1 MKELNLGKEKIS
13 KLLLTFS
20 IPCVISMLINSVY
33 NIVDQIFIGKGVG
46 TLGNAATNVIF
57 PLVIMFNAIAG
68 LIGNGAAANLSLKLG
83 EGNKKS
89 AAKSIGSSIT
99 LTLVVSIVV
108 SVIAYIMLPK
118 LVYFFGCTESVYK
131 YAVDY
136 GRIVIVGAPFMIMY
150 SSMSSIIR
158 ADGSPAYSMV
168 MLVVGAIIN
177 IILDPI
183 FIFVFH
189 LGVAGGAIATVIGQ
203 VVSFII
209 AFAYLF
215 KVKSVTLKKKY
226 FKIDKDIL
234 RVLSLGLS
242 SFITQMTILVLFVFM
257 NNMMTKLGASTKFGS
272 DIPLSV
278 YGVISKINSLYISTV
293 IGISI
298 GAQPII
304 GFNYGAGNEK
314 RVKETIR
321 KVLIINFIVG
331 IIFNIVFI
339 LFPRELASIF
349 ISSTDSS
356 YELFMEFAEL
366 MCHSF
371 LLVICL
377 NALEM
382 TTSIV
387 IQSVGNVFKSTA
399 VSFIRQIILLIP
411 ISLILAFVFNKG
423 LYGVMYAGCI
433 ADAICFVITSFILL
447 SEYKKF
453 DIKESKEVNLESNSL
468 NSYDGKHVVI
478 TISREYGSGGRF
490 VGKLVS
496 EKLGIPF
503 YDKEIINLASKK
515 SGLNADYIESIDQT
529 KKGSSYINNNDDL
542 LYIAEE
548 KVIKSVSKDS
558 CVIVGRCADY
568 ILRKNK
574 DLIKVFLYSDPAS
587 KEKRAIL
594 YYGLK
599 EKNVLKEI
607 EKIDKEREKHYK
619 FYTGTDWKNFSNYDI
634 MLNVDKYGVEKTA
647 DIIVDYINN
656 LNK

>member
-33 NIVDQIFIGKGVG
+33 NIVDQVFIGKGVG

-83 EGNKKS
+83 EGDKKS

-99 LTLVVSIVV
+99 LTFIVSLVVSI
-108 SVIAYIMLPK
+108 IAYIMLPK

-136 GRIVIVGAPFMIMY
+136 GRIVIIGAPFMIMY

-183 FIFVFH
+183 FIFIFH
-189 LGVAGGAIATVIGQ
+189 LGVSGGAIATVIGQ

-215 KVKSVTLKKKY
+215 KVKSVTLKRKY

-257 NNMMTKLGASTKFGS
+257 NNMMTKLGAVTKFGS

-293 IGISI
+293 LGISI

-304 GFNYGAGNEK
+304 GFNYGAGNEE

-331 IIFNIVFI
+331 IIFNIIFI
-339 LFPRELASIF
+339 LFPRELASVF
-349 ISSTDSS
+349 ISSTDPS

-411 ISLILAFVFNKG
+411 ISLVLAFGFNKG

-447 SEYKKF
+447 SEYKKLG
-453 DIKESKEVNLESNSL
+453 IKESKKMNLEVNTSNSY
-468 NSYDGKHVVI
+468 NGKHVIV

-515 SGLNADYIESIDQT
+515 SGLNVDYIESIDQT
-529 KKGSSYINNNDDL
+529 KGCSSYINNNDDL
-542 LYIAEE
+542 LYVAEE

-574 DLIKVFLYSDPAS
+574 DLIKVFLYSEPSS

>member
-189 LGVAGGAIATVIGQ
+189 LGVKGGAIATVIGQ

-314 RVKETIR
+314 RVKETIK

-382 TTSIV
+382 TSSIV

-447 SEYKKF
+447 SEYKKL

-468 NSYDGKHVVI
+468 NSHDGKHVVI

-503 YDKEIINLASKK
+503 FDKEIINLASKK

>member
-1 MKELNLGKEKIS
+1 
-13 KLLLTFS
+13 
-20 IPCVISMLINSVY
+20 
-33 NIVDQIFIGKGVG
+33 
-46 TLGNAATNVIF
+46 
-57 PLVIMFNAIAG
+57 
-68 LIGNGAAANLSLKLG
+68 
-83 EGNKKS
+83 
-89 AAKSIGSSIT
+89 
-99 LTLVVSIVV
+99 
-108 SVIAYIMLPK
+108 MLPK
-118 LVYFFGCTESVYK
+118 LVYFFGCTGSVYK

-136 GRIVIVGAPFMIMY
+136 GKIVIIGAPFMIMY

-183 FIFVFH
+183 FIFVFR
-189 LGVAGGAIATVIGQ
+189 LGVSGGAIATVIGQ

-209 AFAYLF
+209 AFAYFF

-257 NNMMTKLGASTKFGS
+257 NNMMTKLGAVTKFGS

-293 IGISI
+293 LGISI

-304 GFNYGAGNEK
+304 GFNYGAGNEE

-331 IIFNIVFI
+331 IIFNIIFI
-339 LFPRELASIF
+339 LFPRELASVF
-349 ISSTDSS
+349 ISSTDPS

-411 ISLILAFVFNKG
+411 ISLVLAFGFNKG

-447 SEYKKF
+447 SEYKKLG
-453 DIKESKEVNLESNSL
+453 IKESKKMNLEANTSNSY
-468 NSYDGKHVVI
+468 NGKHVIV

-515 SGLNADYIESIDQT
+515 SGLNVDYIESIDQT
-529 KKGSSYINNNDDL
+529 KGCSSYINNNDDL
-542 LYIAEE
+542 LYVAEE

-574 DLIKVFLYSDPAS
+574 DLIKVFLYSDPSS

>member
-83 EGNKKS
+83 EGDKKS

-99 LTLVVSIVV
+99 LTLIVSLVV
-108 SVIAYIMLPK
+108 SVIAYIMIPK
-118 LVYFFGCTESVYK
+118 LVYFFGCTGSVYK

-136 GRIVIVGAPFMIMY
+136 GRIVIIGAPFMIMY

-183 FIFVFH
+183 FIFIFR
-189 LGVAGGAIATVIGQ
+189 LGVSGGAIATVIGQ

-209 AFAYLF
+209 AFAYF
-215 KVKSVTLKKKY
+215 FNVKSVTLKKKY

-257 NNMMTKLGASTKFGS
+257 NNMMTKLGAVTKFGS

-293 IGISI
+293 LGISI

-304 GFNYGAGNEK
+304 GFNYGAGNEE

-331 IIFNIVFI
+331 IIFNIIFI
-339 LFPRELASIF
+339 LFPRELASVF
-349 ISSTDSS
+349 ISSTDPS

-411 ISLILAFVFNKG
+411 ISLVLAFGFNKG

-447 SEYKKF
+447 SEYKKLG
-453 DIKESKEVNLESNSL
+453 IKESKKMNLEANTSNSY
-468 NSYDGKHVVI
+468 NGKHVIV

-503 YDKEIINLASKK
+503 YDKEIITLASKK
-515 SGLNADYIESIDQT
+515 SGLNPDYIESIDQT
-529 KKGSSYINNNDDL
+529 KKSAYVNNNDDL

-574 DLIKVFLYSDPAS
+574 DLIKVFLYSDPSS

-594 YYGLK
+594 YYGLQ

-656 LNK
+656 FNK

>member
-83 EGNKKS
+83 EGDKKS

-99 LTLVVSIVV
+99 LTFIVSLVVSI
-108 SVIAYIMLPK
+108 IAYIFLPK

-136 GRIVIVGAPFMIMY
+136 GRIVIIGAPFMIMY

-183 FIFVFH
+183 FIFVFK

-293 IGISI
+293 LGISI

-304 GFNYGAGNEK
+304 GFNYGAGNEE

-331 IIFNIVFI
+331 IIFNIIFI
-339 LFPRELASIF
+339 LFPRELASVF
-349 ISSTDSS
+349 ISSTDPS

-447 SEYKKF
+447 SEYKKLG
-453 DIKESKEVNLESNSL
+453 IKESKEMNLESNVS
-468 NSYDGKHVVI
+468 NTYDGKHVIVA
-478 TISREYGSGGRF
+478 ISREYGSGGRF

-515 SGLNADYIESIDQT
+515 SGLNVDYIESIDQT

-568 ILRKNK
+568 ILRKNQ
-574 DLIKVFLYSDPAS
+574 DLIRVFLYSDPSS

-607 EKIDKEREKHYK
+607 ERIDKEREKHYK
-619 FYTGTDWKNFSNYDI
+619 FYTGQNWKDVSNYDI

>member
-33 NIVDQIFIGKGVG
+33 NIVDQVFIGKGVG

-83 EGNKKS
+83 EGDKKS

-99 LTLVVSIVV
+99 LTFIVSLVVSI
-108 SVIAYIMLPK
+108 IAYIMLPK

-136 GRIVIVGAPFMIMY
+136 GRIVIIGAPFMIMY

-183 FIFVFH
+183 FICVFH
-189 LGVAGGAIATVIGQ
+189 LGVSGGAIATVIGQ

-215 KVKSVTLKKKY
+215 KVKSVTLKRKY

-257 NNMMTKLGASTKFGS
+257 NNMMTKLGAVTKFGS

-293 IGISI
+293 LGISI

-304 GFNYGAGNEK
+304 GFNYGAGNEE

-331 IIFNIVFI
+331 IIFNIIFI
-339 LFPRELASIF
+339 LFPRELASVF
-349 ISSTDSS
+349 ISSTDPS

-411 ISLILAFVFNKG
+411 ISLVLAFVFNKG

-447 SEYKKF
+447 SEYKKLG
-453 DIKESKEVNLESNSL
+453 IKESKKMNLEANTSNSY
-468 NSYDGKHVVI
+468 NGKHVIV

-515 SGLNADYIESIDQT
+515 SGLNVDYIESIDQT
-529 KKGSSYINNNDDL
+529 KGCSSYINNNDDL
-542 LYIAEE
+542 LYVAEE

-574 DLIKVFLYSDPAS
+574 ALVKVFLYSDPSS

>member
-83 EGNKKS
+83 EGDKKS

-99 LTLVVSIVV
+99 LTLIVSLVVSI
-108 SVIAYIMLPK
+108 IAYIMIPK
-118 LVYFFGCTESVYK
+118 LVYFFGCTGSVYK

-136 GRIVIVGAPFMIMY
+136 GRIVIIGAPFMIMY

-183 FIFVFH
+183 FIFIFR
-189 LGVAGGAIATVIGQ
+189 LGVSGGAIATVIGQ

-209 AFAYLF
+209 AFAYFF

-257 NNMMTKLGASTKFGS
+257 NNMMTKLGAVTKFGS

-278 YGVISKINSLYISTV
+278 YGIISKINSLYISTV
-293 IGISI
+293 LGISI

-304 GFNYGAGNEK
+304 GFNYGAGNEE

-331 IIFNIVFI
+331 IIFNIIFI
-339 LFPRELASIF
+339 LFPRELASVF
-349 ISSTDSS
+349 ISSTDPS

-411 ISLILAFVFNKG
+411 ISLVLAFGFNKG

-447 SEYKKF
+447 SEYKKLG
-453 DIKESKEVNLESNSL
+453 IKESKKMNLEANTSNSY
-468 NSYDGKHVVI
+468 NGKHVIV

-515 SGLNADYIESIDQT
+515 SGLNVDYIESIDQN
-529 KKGSSYINNNDDL
+529 KGCSSYINNNDDL
-542 LYIAEE
+542 LYVAEE

-574 DLIKVFLYSDPAS
+574 DLIKVFLYSDPSS